1 MTQNKFPYVIKRT
14 ATGLGFF
21 AATAIPAGKRI
32 IEYTGRLI
40 SNEEVEKRK
49 SGKYFFGIN
58 TRWSIDGT
66 PRTNVA
72 RYINH
77 SCRPN
82 AVAYVTGKR
91 VWVWSKRAIKPGE
104 EITYDYGKE
113 YFDVHIKP
121 VGCKCEKCAGVTKRK
136 KPSGKTKAVR
146 E

>member
-1 MTQNKFPYVIKRT
+1 MTKTDSRYAVKRT
-14 ATGLGFF
+14 ATGLGLF
-21 AATAIPAGKRI
+21 ALEAIPAGKRI
-32 IEYTGRLI
+32 IEYTGRLV
-40 SNEEVEKRK
+40 SNEEVDRRK
-49 SGKYFFGIN
+49 NGKYFFGIN

-66 PRTNVA
+66 ARSNLA

-82 AVAYVTGKR
+82 AVAYVSGHR

-121 VGCKCEKCAGVTKRK
+121 VGCKCGRCA
-136 KPSGKTKAVR
+136 GKTKKKR
-146 E
+146 RRKS